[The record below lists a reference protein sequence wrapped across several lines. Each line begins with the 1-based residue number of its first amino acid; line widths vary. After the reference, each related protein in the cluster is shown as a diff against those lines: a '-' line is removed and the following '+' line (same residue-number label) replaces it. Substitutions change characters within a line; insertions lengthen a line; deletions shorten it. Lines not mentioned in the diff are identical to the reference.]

1 MPPSVAII
9 GASADPS
16 KFGNKAVR
24 AYRQMGYEVFPIH
37 PKAAEIEGAKAY
49 PSLDAVPRSDF
60 DRITFYVPPAVG
72 LEVIEQVARKQVAEV
87 WLNPGAE
94 SSELEARGR
103 ELGLNMI
110 VGCSILA
117 VGVNPHTM

>member
-1 MPPSVAII
+1 MPAAVAVI

-24 AYRQMGYEVFPIH
+24 AYRQMGFEVYPIH
-37 PKAAEIEGAKAY
+37 PTASEIEGEKAY
-49 PSLDAVPRSDF
+49 PSLNAVPRLDF
-60 DRITFYVPPAVG
+60 ERVTFYVPPDVG
-72 LEVIEQVARKQVAEV
+72 LKVIEQVAHKQVAEV

-94 SSELEARGR
+94 SPDLEARAR
-103 ELGLNMI
+103 ELGLNVI

-117 VGVNPHTM
+117 IGVNPHQL